1 MILLNVNPQNPQ
13 KRFIQKAAETLEL
26 GGVILY
32 PTDTVYAFGC
42 DLRRKEAIEKLYR
55 IRKMERSKPLSLIF
69 SDISQMSMY
78 VRNMSD
84 QAYKIMK
91 KTLPG
96 PYTFIFEASKMI
108 PKFML
113 TKQKTVGVRI
123 PDHPVCRELVE
134 NLGSPVIS
142 ASAQLSDGEYAGVPE
157 DIERVFLNQLDIVL
171 ECGNIRPDPS
181 TIVDFT
187 GGEARVLREGKGP
200 VVW

>member
-142 ASAQLSDGEYAGVPE
+142 ASAQLPDGEYAGVPE

-187 GGEARVLREGKGP
+187 DGEARVLREGKGP